1 MQNTFLDS
9 FFSALSRFFAPDFW
23 LRLPEHLYA
32 LADFVRPY
40 STVVSLLLLTG
51 ITYSYLRRHQV
62 ERHGEHLSARGHAQ
76 ADAHDTHAAGADA
89 ADAVVS
95 PTVQRWEKILAHL
108 HSEKES
114 DWRLAV
120 LEADIMLDEFVTNL
134 GYQGDSLGEKMKGVE
149 KSDFTT
155 IDQAWEAHAIRNK
168 IAHEGTAFVL
178 TEREAKRVIKLY
190 EEVFREFKYI

>member
-1 MQNTFLDS
+1 MPNTFLDS
-9 FFSALSRFFAPDFW
+9 LFSAPSRLFAPDFW
-23 LRLPEHLYA
+23 LRLPDSLFSF
-32 LADFVRPY
+32 ADFVRPY

-62 ERHGEHLSARGHAQ
+62 EGHDEHAHQKRETEGD
-76 ADAHDTHAAGADA
+76 DASMA
-89 ADAVVS
+89 VS
-95 PTVQRWEKILAHL
+95 PTVLRWDKIRAHL

-134 GYQGDSLGEKMKGVE
+134 GYQGDSLGEKMKAVE

-155 IDQAWEAHAIRNK
+155 IDQAWEAHGVRNK
-168 IAHEGTAFVL
+168 IAHEGAAFTLTA
-178 TEREAKRVIKLY
+178 REAKRVVSLY

>member
-9 FFSALSRFFAPDFW
+9 FFTFLSRLFAPDFW
-23 LRLPEHLYA
+23 SRIPDYVFSF
-32 LADFVRPY
+32 ADFLRPY
-40 STVVSLLLLTG
+40 STVVSLLLLTC
-51 ITYSYLRRHQV
+51 ISYCYLRRHQL
-62 ERHGEHLSARGHAQ
+62 EGHGEHAGEGHE
-76 ADAHDTHAAGADA
+76 TETDA
-89 ADAVVS
+89 ASSEVS
-95 PTVQRWEKILAHL
+95 PTALRWEKINAHL

-120 LEADIMLDEFVTNL
+120 LEADIMLDEFITHL
-134 GYQGDSLGEKMKGVE
+134 GYQGDSLGEKLKRIE

-155 IDQAWEAHAIRNK
+155 LDQAWEAHAVRNK
-168 IAHEGTAFVL
+168 IAHEGAAFAL

>member
-1 MQNTFLDS
+1 MSTVLDS

-32 LADFVRPY
+32 LADFVGPY

-51 ITYSYLRRHQV
+51 ITYSYLRRHQL
-62 ERHGEHLSARGHAQ
+62 EGHGEP
-76 ADAHDTHAAGADA
+76 AHEAHAAGADT
-89 ADAVVS
+89 ADAIVS
-95 PTVQRWEKILAHL
+95 PTVQRWEKINAHL

-134 GYQGDSLGEKMKGVE
+134 GYQGDSLGEKLKRIE

-155 IDQAWEAHAIRNK
+155 LYSAWEAHALRNK
-168 IAHEGTAFVL
+168 IAH
-178 TEREAKRVIKLY
+178 
-190 EEVFREFKYI
+190 

>member
-1 MQNTFLDS
+1 MATASLLDS
-9 FFSALSRFFAPDFW
+9 FFAALALLFAPDFW
-23 LRLPEHLYA
+23 SHLPDYLFA
-32 LADFVRPY
+32 FADFMRSY
-40 STVVSLLLLTG
+40 STVISLLLLTG

-62 ERHGEHLSARGHAQ
+62 EGQGEHPHE
-76 ADAHDTHAAGADA
+76 AHEEGADA
-89 ADAVVS
+89 VMSDIS
-95 PTVQRWEKILAHL
+95 PNARRWEKIATHL

-134 GYQGDSLGEKMKGVE
+134 GYQGDSLGEKLKRIE

-155 IDQAWEAHAIRNK
+155 LDSAWEAHAIRNK
-168 IAHEGTAFVL
+168 IAHEGASFAL
-178 TEREAKRVIKLY
+178 SEREAKRVVKLY